1 MSKFYTHFALR
12 GNNVLYVGRENG
24 KKIIKRVPYKPS
36 LFVPSKK
43 STEYISFDHKIWLD
57 RIQFD
62 SITDAR
68 DYVERYSDVDGYSIH
83 GMQSYDYAYISDEFP
98 DSVDYDLSQIK
109 VMYFDIETTCETGF
123 PSLETFDQTV
133 IAITCLIQNQFVCF
147 GLGDYTPTLH
157 NVEYRKFESERD
169 LLIGFVEYIKCE
181 SPDVIS
187 GYNITF
193 FDIPYLVGRM
203 DRVVEPDYAQNISPW
218 KSMKSRIMTI
228 QGKTY
233 TAHDFLG
240 IVSLDYMEVYKK
252 FRLKKLENYK
262 LQTLAEAE
270 LNESKVKFEGN
281 FKTLYTTDYQK
292 FIDYNIQDVRIVAKL
307 EEKLKLMEMI
317 FSIAYN
323 AKCNYMDVFKQ
334 VRLWDTIIF
343 NHLKKYKMIIPP
355 KKEEDKDSQYEGA
368 AVKEP
373 LVGLH
378 KWIASFDVN
387 SLYPMLIVQYNI
399 SPEKLISSEK
409 LSVTVDQLL
418 QQNANL
424 KHLKSKDWSMAAN
437 GHYFLRDSQGFLPKI
452 LERMYE
458 DRKSFKKDMLKYK
471 NELERVKQ
479 ELRSRG
485 IDC

>member
-24 KKIIKRVPYKPS
+24 KKIIRKVPYKPS
-36 LFVPSKK
+36 LFVPSKT
-43 STEYISFDHKIWLD
+43 STKYISFDHKSWLN
-57 RIQFD
+57 RIKFD
-62 SITDAR
+62 SVMEAR
-68 DYVERYSDVDGYSIH
+68 DYVERYSDVDGYEVH

-98 DSVDYDLSQIK
+98 DKIDYDFSKIK
-109 VMYFDIETTCETGF
+109 IMYFDIETTCETGF
-123 PSLETFDQTV
+123 PSLQTFDQSV
-133 IAITCLIQNQFVCF
+133 IAITCSIEDKFVVF
-147 GLGDYTPTLH
+147 GLGDYTVSSE
-157 NVEYRKFESERD
+157 NVEYRKFSSERD
-169 LLIGFVEYIKCE
+169 LLIGFVEYIKFE

-187 GYNITF
+187 GYNISL
-193 FDIPYLVGRM
+193 FDVPYLVGRM
-203 DRVVEPDYAQNISPW
+203 DRIVEPDYAQNISPW
-218 KSMKSRIMTI
+218 KAMKSRIMTI

-233 TAHDFLG
+233 TVHDFLG

-262 LQTLAEAE
+262 LQTLAEVE

-323 AKCNYMDVFKQ
+323 AKCNYIDVFKQ

-343 NHLKKYKMIIPP
+343 NHLRKYKMIIPP
-355 KKEEDKDSQYEGA
+355 KKDEEKDAQYEGA

-373 LVGLH
+373 LVGFH

-399 SPEKLISSEK
+399 SPEKLIGTEK
-409 LSVTVDQLL
+409 LNVSVEELL
-418 QQNANL
+418 SEGKDLSYL
-424 KHLKSKDWSMAAN
+424 KKKDWAMAAN
-437 GHYFLRDSQGFLPKI
+437 GHHFLRDSQGFLPRI
-452 LERMYE
+452 LESMYE
-458 DRKSFKKDMLKYK
+458 DRKKYKKDMLKYK
-471 NELERVKQ
+471 GELEKIKQ
-479 ELRSRG
+479 ELRNRG
-485 IDC
+485 VDF